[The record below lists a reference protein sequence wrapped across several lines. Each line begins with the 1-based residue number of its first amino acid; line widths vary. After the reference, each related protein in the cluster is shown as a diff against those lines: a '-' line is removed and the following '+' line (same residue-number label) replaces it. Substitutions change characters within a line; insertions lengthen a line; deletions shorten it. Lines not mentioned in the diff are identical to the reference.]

1 MQIVLCYVEVRPIKE
16 DDLIRPERDNAR
28 MVRWMYNVR
37 PEYRISGAELRTR
50 LKLKS
55 MRECLQDSKLLE
67 RMEES
72 VWSSK
77 CSIFRVSCDFPKG
90 RPRKTQ
96 KEVIRSNLKK

>member
-1 MQIVLCYVEVRPIKE
+1 
-16 DDLIRPERDNAR
+16 

-37 PEYRISGAELRTR
+37 PEYRISGAELRTK

-90 RPRKTQ
+90 RPRKTR